1 MSPKIETRMGD
12 GSFITLSADEVRR
25 EIEAG
30 VEEAAKKAK
39 IDPLTTDEMDRLYEI
54 VADPRKFVSVQRGNE
69 LVLTYDSA
77 PMKFTR
83 LGIPIDRTSIL
94 QIYERALG
102 ADTLEMAYV
111 HYSIKPIKINLS
123 EEVAPLAT
131 ALLNTSAPLMYGAM
145 PNMGLY
151 YKPDGPCGNAA
162 ELLPLG
168 KIKEAQEAQEEAAK
182 YLEQDILLV
191 ASNMYEA
198 GADGFDFDTT
208 ASAGDAEFYG
218 VLKGIEKLKEKYPD
232 MGIELGMSGE
242 FVLGFHGE
250 LKYDGKRL
258 AGMYPHEQVKVAE
271 KAGAT
276 IFGPVVNTNTN
287 RTFPWNLA
295 RAVTMSKACGE
306 AANIPVHANVGMG
319 VGGVPMTITTPTDC
333 VSRASTAMAEIAK
346 MDGL

>member
-1 MSPKIETRMGD
+1 MGQITTRMGD
-12 GSFITLSADEVRR
+12 GSFINLSPDGIKK
-25 EIEAG
+25 EIELG
-30 VEEAAKKAK
+30 VQEASTKAK
-39 IDPLTTDEMDRLYEI
+39 IPPLTNEEMERLYEI
-54 VADPRKFVSVQRGNE
+54 IASPRKFVSVERGNE
-69 LVLTYDSA
+69 LILSYDSA

-83 LGIPIDRTSIL
+83 LGIPIDRTAIL
-94 QIYERALG
+94 QIYERALA

-111 HYSIKPIKINLS
+111 HYSMKPIKINLS

-131 ALLNTSAPLMYGAM
+131 ALLNTTAPLMYGAM

-151 YKPDGPCGNAA
+151 YQPDGPCGNAA

-168 KIKEAQEAQEEAAK
+168 KISEAQAAQEEAAS
-182 YLEQDILLV
+182 YLEQDIMLV
-191 ASNMYEA
+191 ASAMYEA

-208 ASAGDAEFYG
+208 ASAGDGEFYA
-218 VLKGIEKLKEKYPD
+218 VLNAIEKLKEKYPN
-232 MGIELGMSGE
+232 MGVELGMSGE

-258 AGMYPHEQVKVAE
+258 AGMYPHDQIKVAE

-276 IFGPVVNTNTN
+276 IFGPVVNTNSN
-287 RTFPWNLA
+287 KTFPWNLA

-306 AANIPVHANVGMG
+306 VANIPVHANVGMG